1 MKTLAELDASKGNNF
16 DAIRFVA
23 ATLVIYAH
31 AYAVSGHAND
41 ERLAGLTGFIGF
53 GSLAVE
59 VFFLVSGYLI
69 TRSLMQRNN
78 LIDFAEARVLRV
90 FPALVVCCAIS
101 AFLLG
106 VLVTTL
112 SASEYLTHRQTW
124 NYFLHNGSLLSVQ
137 WILPGVFET
146 NILKSVVN
154 GSLWTL
160 PIEFKMYAV
169 ILALGVVSIAIKRY
183 RGALLTLTIG
193 GYLVFSF
200 ATQTAQLASH
210 TSDRSAPLVAFFLI
224 GALFYLTR
232 KYVPVSTTLALAL
245 WGALLLARGTFLAV
259 PLYYAALSYSL
270 LAIAFDTTF
279 QIHRFARH
287 GDFSYGLYLY
297 GFPVKQAIIFIA
309 GSMSANRLFLIAF
322 PITLLLAWLSWK
334 FVEAPSLRRKGAI
347 SAYLKSRFSLH
358 TPDAV

>member
-1 MKTLAELDASKGNNF
+1 MKTLAELDASEGNNF

-41 ERLAGLTGFIGF
+41 ERLAGLTGFIGS

-69 TRSLMQRNN
+69 TRSLMQRDN
-78 LIDFAEARVLRV
+78 LIDFAEARVLRI
-90 FPALVVCCAIS
+90 FPALIVCCAIS
-101 AFLLG
+101 AFFVGLLT
-106 VLVTTL
+106 TTL
-112 SASEYLTHRQTW
+112 PVCEYLTRPQTW
-124 NYFLHNGSLLSVQ
+124 NYFLQNGSLFSVH
-137 WILPGVFET
+137 WVLPGVFES
-146 NILKSVVN
+146 NVLKGVVN

-169 ILALGVVSIAIKRY
+169 MFGLGVGSIFIKRY
-183 RGALLTLTIG
+183 RAALFTALIG

-200 ATQTAQLASH
+200 ATQNAQLASH
-210 TSDRSAPLVAFFLI
+210 TSDVPAPLIAFFLI

-232 KYVPVSTTLALAL
+232 KYIPVSTTLALAL
-245 WGALLLARGTFLAV
+245 WGALLLARGTFLAT

-279 QIHRFARH
+279 QMHRFAKH

-297 GFPVKQAIIFIA
+297 GFPVKQVVILIA
-309 GSMSANRLFLIAF
+309 GSMSSNRLFLIAF
-322 PITLLLAWLSWK
+322 PITLVFAWLSWK
-334 FVEAPSLRRKGAI
+334 LIEAPALRRKGTI
-347 SAYLKSRFSLH
+347 SSYIAN
-358 TPDAV
+358 

>member
-1 MKTLAELDASKGNNF
+1 MKTLAELDSTKGNNF

-59 VFFLVSGYLI
+59 IFFLVSGYLI
-69 TRSLMQRNN
+69 TRSLMQRDN
-78 LIDFAEARVLRV
+78 LIDFAEARVLRI

-101 AFLLG
+101 VFILG
-106 VLVTTL
+106 LLVTTL
-112 SASEYLTHRQTW
+112 PAREYLTHRLTW
-124 NYFLHNGSLLSVQ
+124 SYFLQNGSLFSVH
-137 WILPGVFET
+137 WVLPGVFET

-160 PIEFKMYAV
+160 PIEFKMYA
-169 ILALGVVSIAIKRY
+169 AMFGLGIGSIVIKRY
-183 RGALLTLTIG
+183 RAALFTLLIG

-200 ATQTAQLASH
+200 ATQSTQLASH
-210 TSDRSAPLVAFFLI
+210 TSDAPEPLIAFFLI

-259 PLYYAALSYSL
+259 PLYYATLSYSL

-279 QIHRFARH
+279 QMHRFAKH

-297 GFPVKQAIIFIA
+297 GFPVKQTVILIA
-309 GSMSANRLFLIAF
+309 GNMSSNRLFLIAF
-322 PITLLLAWLSWK
+322 PITLVLAWLSWK
-334 FVEAPSLRRKGAI
+334 FIEAPSLTRKGAI
-347 SAYLKSRFSLH
+347 SAYLKSSQ
-358 TPDAV
+358 D

>member
-1 MKTLAELDASKGNNF
+1 MKTLAELDAAKGNNF

-41 ERLAGLTGFIGF
+41 ERLAGLTGFIGS

-59 VFFLVSGYLI
+59 IFFLVSGYLI
-69 TRSLMQRNN
+69 TRSLMQRDN
-78 LIDFAEARVLRV
+78 LIDFAEARVLRI
-90 FPALVVCCAIS
+90 FPALIICCAIS
-101 AFLLG
+101 TFLLG

-112 SASEYLTHRQTW
+112 PASEYLAHRQTW
-124 NYFLHNGSLLSVQ
+124 NYFLQNASLVGVR
-137 WILPGVFET
+137 WVLPGVFET

-169 ILALGVVSIAIKRY
+169 MFALGVASIALKRY
-183 RGALLTLTIG
+183 RAVLLTLIIG

-200 ATQTAQLASH
+200 ATQNAQLASH
-210 TSDRSAPLVAFFLI
+210 TSDAPAPLIAFFLI

-279 QIHRFARH
+279 KIHRFAKY

-297 GFPVKQAIIFIA
+297 GFPVKQAIIFIV
-309 GSMSANRLFLIAF
+309 GSMSSSKLFLIAF
-322 PITLLLAWLSWK
+322 PITLALAWLSWK
-334 FVEAPSLRRKGAI
+334 FIEAPALKRKGAI
-347 SAYLKSRFSLH
+347 SAYLKSRFS
-358 TPDAV
+358 